1 MVKCKRCGA
10 NCDTGEVIAGICI
23 DCAEEE
29 RLRQIRASE
38 VLKMMDSPSY
48 QMEFGDILEVSR

>member
-10 NCDTGEVIAGICI
+10 NCDAGEVIAGICI

-29 RLRQIRASE
+29 RVRQIRESE
-38 VLKMMDSPSY
+38 VSKMMDSPSY
-48 QMEFGDILEVSR
+48 QMDIGNILEAMK